1 MRTLISIG
9 KTIRMWAV
17 KACPN
22 GEPRI
27 VMWLA
32 GMRAYTR
39 MSAVSS
45 AKIAAAAAAKV
56 GCTVV
61 EQRIKRFLV
70 CVQAAALVQHIAVM
84 LKAVRGQ

>member
-1 MRTLISIG
+1 
-9 KTIRMWAV
+9 
-17 KACPN
+17 
-22 GEPRI
+22 
-27 VMWLA
+27 
-32 GMRAYTR
+32 

-56 GCTVV
+56 GCTVL